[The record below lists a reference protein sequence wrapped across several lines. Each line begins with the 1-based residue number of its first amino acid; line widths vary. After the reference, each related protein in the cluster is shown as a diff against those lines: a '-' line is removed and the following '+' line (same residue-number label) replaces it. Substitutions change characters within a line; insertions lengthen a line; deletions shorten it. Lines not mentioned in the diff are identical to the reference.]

1 MTESEVLEVRIG
13 DEHITPE
20 QIMDVN
26 IGTYGPGDYVLPTG
40 QKLEA
45 QLLSNNS
52 IRIFDG
58 AMVYCGVRDVIA
70 VNNYHDVTIE
80 NGQQGMNRNDIIVR
94 HFAKNEETQFG
105 GAEFQVIKGTAT
117 SGDATDPEITDTDLR
132 AGALTHDMKIYRA
145 RLEGLNVVAVE
156 PLFEVL
162 PSIPELNGK
171 SAESYEEQGP
181 LSTDVKNNTLKTL
194 ASMSISEDGVYIIY
208 GTCYLAST
216 ANTGLAYIQAVA
228 KRGGENAA
236 ADLLDYS
243 TLRGDQPRLAGTTLL
258 KLQAGDVVNLNIFQN
273 GGYGEQVNTIYMRM
287 TKL

>member
-70 VNNYHDVTIE
+70 ANNYHDVTIE

-94 HFAKNEETQFG
+94 HFEKNEETQFG

-117 SGDATDPEITDTDLR
+117 SGDAADPEITDTDLR

-156 PLFEVL
+156 PLFETL

-171 SAESYEEQGP
+171 MPVIQSGTGTLTYANYAVCTARVTFPEPFDEVPDITITPIVPSEGSWN
-181 LSTDVKNNTLKTL
+181 STRNSITNSTYMIAGKTKEYFDVRSFSIQDDYTETLT
-194 ASMSISEDGVYIIY
+194 IQFDW
-208 GTCYLAST
+208 T
-216 ANTGLAYIQAVA
+216 A
-228 KRGGENAA
+228 
-236 ADLLDYS
+236 
-243 TLRGDQPRLAGTTLL
+243 
-258 KLQAGDVVNLNIFQN
+258 KL
-273 GGYGEQVNTIYMRM
+273 
-287 TKL
+287 

>member
-1 MTESEVLEVRIG
+1 MTESEVLDTRIG

-40 QKLEA
+40 RKLEA

-58 AMVYCGVRDVIA
+58 VMVYSGVRDVIA

-80 NGQQGMNRNDIIVR
+80 NGQQRMNRNDIIVR
-94 HFAKNEETQFG
+94 HFEKNEETQFG

-132 AGALTHDMKIYRA
+132 AGALTHDMKLYRA

-156 PLFEVL
+156 PLFDTL

-171 SAESYEEQGP
+171 ISGAAGQIVWCGTMLLLYNNASDMQGVVDNPPADIFGNSGNYAVLVTMQNVSGTPYSQVSRLTYEVRTSQR
-181 LSTDVKNNTLKTL
+181 V
-194 ASMSISEDGVYIIY
+194 I
-208 GTCYLAST
+208 
-216 ANTGLAYIQAVA
+216 
-228 KRGGENAA
+228 
-236 ADLLDYS
+236 
-243 TLRGDQPRLAGTTLL
+243 
-258 KLQAGDVVNLNIFQN
+258 VVD
-273 GGYGEQVNTIYMRM
+273 GYGSGFVSGHTISVSVLIV
-287 TKL
+287 KKQ